1 MESSK
6 VINKVIVTSLA
17 FGVSCGV
24 GFLITEKNIQKSLL
38 VGGLAGT
45 AGLVGASVAGNK
57 KEELPEGVNSLAELK
72 EQEANFQKSLDDIQA
87 KVADA
92 EQGFSAIQS
101 QHNDLVSVVDSLDQQ
116 KQGLETECQS
126 YQEQIDNQQTE
137 LETTKQEQQRV
148 AENVDSLRAEVV
160 ELTKQKAELEQI
172 VTSAQNDLIEA
183 EEVATTETE
192 EVIAPLVES
201 LAVEEIIELESGE
214 ATANNFVLGAMGMTA
229 AGAVALSGNNPF
241 TEESEVAEST
251 EELVEQVGQEEVVS
265 LLNDIEAEAENE
277 EILVEEDASLADPF
291 SEVEEISPEEEVV
304 DELLSSIDDAEAE
317 SLMEEVS
324 REEFV
329 KEELVPFALADGES
343 WTVDSFEE
351 TPESEESDEPAILE
365 MAEEPAIEDELTEEP
380 SFLEE
385 LSSFESFDDDEE
397 VEETVFLDESSS
409 TEEAVPAE
417 EAEFLSLEM
426 AEAPE
431 EEASLEMPE
440 TEEEPSFLD
449 ELSSFESFDD
459 DEEVEETV
467 FLDESL
473 SIEEDNTDL
482 SSVKDDSVD
491 KLTELLPSDISLVE
505 TENSSQD
512 LENEL
517 VSVSDGMDDFSS
529 EDDIF
534 GGNEELEPT
543 EILLEESIEISELE
557 DVEQKLNTLDQIS
570 AESLDELQDLLGS
583 VQEEELELEEQVK
596 D

>member
-1 MESSK
+1 
-6 VINKVIVTSLA
+6 
-17 FGVSCGV
+17 
-24 GFLITEKNIQKSLL
+24 
-38 VGGLAGT
+38 
-45 AGLVGASVAGNK
+45 
-57 KEELPEGVNSLAELK
+57 
-72 EQEANFQKSLDDIQA
+72 
-87 KVADA
+87 
-92 EQGFSAIQS
+92 
-101 QHNDLVSVVDSLDQQ
+101 
-116 KQGLETECQS
+116 
-126 YQEQIDNQQTE
+126 
-137 LETTKQEQQRV
+137 
-148 AENVDSLRAEVV
+148 
-160 ELTKQKAELEQI
+160 
-172 VTSAQNDLIEA
+172 
-183 EEVATTETE
+183 
-192 EVIAPLVES
+192 
-201 LAVEEIIELESGE
+201 
-214 ATANNFVLGAMGMTA
+214 
-229 AGAVALSGNNPF
+229 
-241 TEESEVAEST
+241 
-251 EELVEQVGQEEVVS
+251 
-265 LLNDIEAEAENE
+265 
-277 EILVEEDASLADPF
+277 
-291 SEVEEISPEEEVV
+291 
-304 DELLSSIDDAEAE
+304 
-317 SLMEEVS
+317 
-324 REEFV
+324 
-329 KEELVPFALADGES
+329 
-343 WTVDSFEE
+343 
-351 TPESEESDEPAILE
+351 
-365 MAEEPAIEDELTEEP
+365 
-380 SFLEE
+380 
-385 LSSFESFDDDEE
+385 
-397 VEETVFLDESSS
+397 
-409 TEEAVPAE
+409 
-417 EAEFLSLEM
+417 M

-440 TEEEPSFLD
+440 TEEPSFLD

>member
-92 EQGFSAIQS
+92 EQGFSTIQS
-101 QHNDLVSVVDSLDQQ
+101 QHNDLVSVVDRLDQQ

-397 VEETVFLDESSS
+397 VEETVFLDES
-409 TEEAVPAE
+409 
-417 EAEFLSLEM
+417 
-426 AEAPE
+426 
-431 EEASLEMPE
+431 
-440 TEEEPSFLD
+440 
-449 ELSSFESFDD
+449 
-459 DEEVEETV
+459 
-467 FLDESL
+467 L